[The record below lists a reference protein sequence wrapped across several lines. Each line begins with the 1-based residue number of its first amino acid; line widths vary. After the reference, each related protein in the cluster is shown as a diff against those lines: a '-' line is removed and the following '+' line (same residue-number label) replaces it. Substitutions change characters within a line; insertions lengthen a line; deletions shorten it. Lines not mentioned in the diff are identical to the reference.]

1 MLRHALCI
9 AALALA
15 ACSIEDTAF
24 HATPDGGGGGSD
36 GPSDALAIKVS
47 PSASFDVPEGGT
59 TKFTVSLTKAP
70 PAELIVHIVP
80 ADADAAT
87 RIGLSLPEL
96 RFQPTNFA
104 DPQEITVTG
113 LVDVDTVPGIA
124 GIKLSAEGVDPVTLT
139 ATVQDPDKVEI
150 VTDIAASGTLTINET
165 RSVDVHVHLSHQPP
179 ADLRMTVTLGATGP
193 VRVVPDQTTF
203 TAANWDKDQK
213 FTFTAPDDV
222 NIVDETQ
229 SLTFSAA
236 GSPDRQY
243 TVQDLDKDKL
253 NISVTPSQPITVN
266 EGGGTQLSVAL
277 TKQPAA
283 NTTVHLALQLGNVT
297 LNHTDLTFT
306 PQNFD
311 QAQAV
316 TVSALQD
323 ANTANE
329 NDQITLSIP
338 GTDVA
343 SVMIGVTTID
353 DDVQAI
359 LDDAPNPLTVTEN
372 QSAMFGVTLK
382 FQPTTNVTVTVASQ
396 DGNVATASPGTLT
409 FTPQNYNIAS
419 MHQVTVHGSDD
430 NNLATNA
437 TRIQLHEPTLVDVL
451 APVNVPD
458 DDTQQI
464 VVNPTQLTLAEGM
477 MGSFGVSLKFDP
489 GTTVTLNLS
498 DDNMA
503 SLPIN
508 KTSLTFL
515 GGPPASGGNWQTP
528 QTVTVSPPTDPN
540 AMSETATVT
549 ISGGGAPTPA
559 TVALTAMDSTVLQ
572 TWGWPDMF
580 STTTALTAGFAFA
593 YRVNVGAVANLG
605 AFHVYVPTGVGLF
618 RMALYTDVTAAPS
631 HLVAQM
637 GDGKVMVN
645 GVNDGSPVSNVLLTD
660 PTYWLV
666 VRFSNNVN
674 IGYDGGGT
682 AVNRCISGSKYGSI
696 SEAWVNDFTDR
707 NCGNDHLFNIW
718 ITTFHQ

>member
-1 MLRHALCI
+1 MLRNTLCI

-15 ACSIEDTAF
+15 ACSIENTAF
-24 HATPDGGGGGSD
+24 HATPDGGAPAD
-36 GPSDALAIKVS
+36 VLAIKVS

-59 TKFTVSLTKAP
+59 ATFDVSLTKPP
-70 PAELIVHIVP
+70 PAELIVRIAP
-80 ADADAAT
+80 ADTDAAS

-96 RFQPTNFA
+96 RFEPSNFA
-104 DPQEITVTG
+104 VPQTITVTG
-113 LVDVDTVPGIA
+113 LVDVDTANGVA
-124 GIKLSAEGVDPVTLT
+124 GIKLTADGLDPVTLT

-150 VTDIAASGTLTINET
+150 VTDIAASGTLTISET
-165 RSVDVHVHLSHQPP
+165 RSVDVHVHLTHQPA
-179 ADLRMTVTLGATGP
+179 ADVRMTVALGVPGP
-193 VRVVPDQTTF
+193 VLVVPGQTTF
-203 TAANWDKDQK
+203 TAANWDKDQT
-213 FTFTAPDDV
+213 FTFTAPDDP
-222 NIVDETQ
+222 NILDETQ
-229 SLTFSAA
+229 SLTFSATGA
-236 GSPDRQY
+236 PDRLY
-243 TVQDLDKDKL
+243 TIHDLDKDKL

-277 TKQPAA
+277 TKQPPA
-283 NTTVHLALQLGNVT
+283 NTTVHIAVQLGNVAVD
-297 LNHTDLTFT
+297 HTDLTFT
-306 PQNFD
+306 PQNFS

-316 TVSALQD
+316 TVSAPQD

-338 GTDVA
+338 NSDVA

-359 LDDAPNPLTVTEN
+359 LDDAPNPLSVTEN
-372 QSAMFGVTLK
+372 QTAAFGVTLK
-382 FQPTTNVTVTVASQ
+382 FQPTTTVTVTVASQ
-396 DGNVATASPGTLT
+396 DANVATASPGTLT

-419 MHQVTVHGSDD
+419 MHQVTVRGSDD
-430 NNLATNA
+430 NNLRTDATS
-437 TRIQLHEPTLVDVL
+437 IQLHEPTLVDVR
-451 APVNVPD
+451 APVNVLD
-458 DDTQQI
+458 DDIQQI
-464 VVNPTQLTLAEGM
+464 VVNPTQLTVAEGM
-477 MGSFGVSLKFDP
+477 MGTFGVSLKFDP
-489 GTTVTLNLS
+489 STTVTLNLS

-515 GGPPASGGNWQTP
+515 GGPAASGGNWQTP
-528 QTVTVSPPTDPN
+528 QSVTVSPPTDPN
-540 AMSETATVT
+540 AMSETGTVT
-549 ISGGGAPTPA
+549 ITGAGAPTPA
-559 TVALTAMDSTVLQ
+559 TVALTAMDNTVLQ
-572 TWGWPDMF
+572 TWGWPDTF

-593 YRVNVGAVANLG
+593 YRINVGAVANLG

-618 RMALYTDVTAAPS
+618 RMALYTDLTAAPN

-645 GVNDGSPVSNVLLTD
+645 GVNDGAPLSNVQLTD

-696 SEAWVNDFTDR
+696 SDPWVTDFTDR
-707 NCGNDHLFNIW
+707 SCGNDHLFNIW